1 VTGMMIFIGSAA
13 VVALFILLFFIK
25 KIIKALFYFVFF
37 IIVMLLVVYGL
48 MYIDNDLADQFI
60 NLNSD
65 PETPTK
71 D

>member
-1 VTGMMIFIGSAA
+1 MMIFIGSAA

-25 KIIKALFYFVFF
+25 KIFKALFYFAFF
-37 IIVMLLVVYGL
+37 IIVMLAVAYGL
-48 MYIDNDLADQFI
+48 MYIDNDLVDQFI

-65 PETPTK
+65 SDSPSS